1 MAYDLII
8 IGADSAGLTAG
19 IYAGRKKLNTLI
31 LTKQIGGQS
40 IYTNTIE
47 NYPGI
52 DLIGGIELIGKIT
65 AQVKKYGVEIKEG
78 EEVVS
83 IEKGEKDF
91 SVKTKNEES
100 IETKSVIIATGK
112 VPRRLDVP
120 GEKELENK
128 GVSFC
133 SICDAPLF
141 GGKLVAVIGGGNSGL
156 ETAMDL
162 TKYAEKIYVFEYTPK
177 LRGDEFLQDKLKQS
191 GKVEFILN
199 AEIKKIK
206 GRDFVEKIVYLER
219 KTEKIKDMP
228 VSGVFVNIGWD
239 PAALFLGK
247 LVDLNSRGE
256 IIVDP
261 KTMETS
267 VRGIFAA
274 GDVTESVYK
283 QIVIA
288 AAEGA
293 KAALSAYNYVMS
305 NE

>member
-256 IIVDP
+256 IIVNP

>member
-47 NYPGI
+47 NYPGF
-52 DLIGGIELIGKIT
+52 DLIGGNELISKIT
-65 AQVKKYGVEIKEG
+65 AQVKKYGVEIKE
-78 EEVVS
+78 EEVVL
-83 IEKGEKDF
+83 IEKREKDF
-91 SVKTKNEES
+91 SVKTKNGES

-141 GGKLVAVIGGGNSGL
+141 GGKVVAVIGGGNSGL
-156 ETAMDL
+156 ESAMDL
-162 TKYAEKIYVFEYTPK
+162 TKYAEKIYVLEYTSK

-191 GKVEFILN
+191 EKVEFILN
-199 AEIKKIK
+199 VEIKGIK
-206 GRDFVEKIVYLER
+206 GRNFVEKIVYLER
-219 KTEKIKDMP
+219 KTNKIKDIP
-228 VSGVFVNIGWD
+228 VGGVFVNIGWD
-239 PAALFLGK
+239 PAILFLGK
-247 LVDLNSRGE
+247 LVELNSRNE

-267 VRGIFAA
+267 IRGIFAA

>member
-65 AQVKKYGVEIKEG
+65 AQVKKYGVEIKE

>member
-40 IYTNTIE
+40 LLTNTIE
-47 NYPGI
+47 NYPGF
-52 DLIGGIELIGKIT
+52 DLIGGIDLISKIKNH
-65 AQVKKYGVEIKEG
+65 VVKYGIEIKE

-83 IEKGEKDF
+83 IEKREKDF
-91 SVKTKNEES
+91 SVKTKNGES

-141 GGKLVAVIGGGNSGL
+141 GGKIIAVIGGGNSGL

-162 TKYAEKIYVFEYTPK
+162 TKYAEKIYIFEYTSK
-177 LRGDEFLQDKLKQS
+177 LKGDEFLQDKLKQG

-199 AEIKKIK
+199 TEIKEIK

-219 KTEKIKDMP
+219 KTDKIKDLP
-228 VSGVFVNIGWD
+228 VGGVFVNIGWD
-239 PAALFLGK
+239 PATLFLGK
-247 LVDLNSRGE
+247 LIDLNSRGE
-256 IIVDP
+256 VIVDP
-261 KTMETS
+261 KTMATS
-267 VRGIFAA
+267 VKGIFAA
-274 GDVTESVYK
+274 GDVTESIYK

-293 KAALSAYNYVMS
+293 KAALSAYNYVM
-305 NE
+305 NKE